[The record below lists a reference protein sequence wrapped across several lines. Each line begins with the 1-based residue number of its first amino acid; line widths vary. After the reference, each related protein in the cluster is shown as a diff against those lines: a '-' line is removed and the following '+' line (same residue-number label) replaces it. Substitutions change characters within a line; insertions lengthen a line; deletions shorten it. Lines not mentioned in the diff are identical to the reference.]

1 MTSVTPRALAR
12 AVAWTA
18 IALVTS
24 SASGVGP
31 TMVLASDFHATD
43 AALAVPFERRS
54 EREVKMRLIAA
65 ETQHAPT
72 TAVGQRL
79 RGPDR
84 AGRALEVL
92 ESLERRYASSV
103 DDAKTEGE
111 LTRAKMDLDI
121 VRTAIVSANA
131 ATRSVGTR
139 YAGERAALGQAR
151 EDRVDDVWEGSGGL
165 MDSIASHRRGVP
177 GSVARRVGPSSSRE
191 RDEDAVARFFS
202 LRRKRQASAPP
213 KPKISTQ
220 AAKER
225 LAPAAPWFKPKQ
237 PEVYWDV
244 DVAKIQRAREAV
256 EEARK
261 KKKDYDFE
269 ITDMPIKALRKKAR
283 LGAAGEEEPEVKE
296 NEVEELGTTKS
307 EELLRNATI
316 HNVDDMFSDQVDS
329 WTTIAMESF
338 HNATRRARQ
347 SIAKISRQAIR
358 AEESLLMNKMDVR
371 MYVDFADPYSLELV
385 LGAYQ
390 KLSSMRLGPVDWNI
404 VPFVNVG
411 QFHNSS
417 VNCMYSDHGRHLSCT
432 TNAIAACAVDNV
444 GALRGGMQ
452 AFTSCYGMQLLKLEA
467 QDAFKYGRHEDT
479 LHKVED
485 RCCRVVVDAVSSQT
499 SRVDGEQEEDPT
511 AIIKKSIK
519 YKTCETQKVCA
530 FNGAGYELLKKNAA
544 ELGRMHPRHKWIPWI
559 TIDGKV
565 ACRGKCNLQATVRRR
580 ICNARRGALP
590 EDCPKFPWTEALYD
604 EPEISFGGLTA
615 AIAAI
620 IIMSGSLFVLMRE
633 AGMNPLQR
641 YSDVD
646 TAAEEKARLLPTSD

>member
-1 MTSVTPRALAR
+1 VTPRALAR
-12 AVAWTA
+12 AVAWTT
-18 IALVTS
+18 IALATS
-24 SASGVGP
+24 SP
-31 TMVLASDFHATD
+31 MVLASDFHATD

-54 EREVKMRLIAA
+54 ERDEKMRLSAA
-65 ETQHAPT
+65 ETQHAST
-72 TAVGQRL
+72 TPVGQRL

-92 ESLERRYASSV
+92 ESLERRYVSSV
-103 DDAKTEGE
+103 DDAKTEDE
-111 LTRAKMDLDI
+111 LTRAKMDLEV

-131 ATRSVGTR
+131 AMRSGGAT

-151 EDRVDDVWEGSGGL
+151 EDQVDDVWEGSGGL

-237 PEVYWDV
+237 PDVYWDV

-256 EEARK
+256 EETRK
-261 KKKDYDFE
+261 KQKEYDFE

-296 NEVEELGTTKS
+296 NDVEELGITKG
-307 EELLRNATI
+307 EDLLRNATI
-316 HNVDDMFSDQVDS
+316 HDVDDMFSDQVDS
-329 WTTIAMESF
+329 WTAIAMESF

-347 SIAKISRQAIR
+347 SIAKISRQAIK
-358 AEESLLMNKMDVR
+358 AEESLLMSKMDVR

-390 KLSSMRLGPVDWNI
+390 KLSSMQLGPVDWNI

-411 QFHNSS
+411 QFHNTS
-417 VNCMYSDHGRHLSCT
+417 VNCMYSGHGRHLSCT
-432 TNAIAACAVDNV
+432 TNAIAACAANNV
-444 GALRGGMQ
+444 GKLQGGMQ

-467 QDAFKYGRHEDT
+467 QDAFKYGRHEET
-479 LHKVED
+479 LNKVED
-485 RCCRVVVDAVSSQT
+485 RCCRVVIDAVSSHT
-499 SRVDGEQEEDPT
+499 SRVDVERDED
-511 AIIKKSIK
+511 AASVIKKNTK

-544 ELGRMHPRHKWIPWI
+544 ELGRMNPRHKWIPWI

-565 ACRGKCNLQATVRRR
+565 ACRKKCNLQATVRRR

-590 EDCPKFPWTEALYD
+590 EDCPKFPWAEALYD
-604 EPEISFGGLTA
+604 EPEISFGGLA
-615 AIAAI
+615 AASAAI
-620 IIMSGSLFVLMRE
+620 IIVSGSLFVLMRE
-633 AGMNPLQR
+633 AGMNPLQL
-641 YSDVD
+641 YSGVD
-646 TAAEEKARLLPTSD
+646 TASEEKARLLPLSD

>member
-1 MTSVTPRALAR
+1 M
-12 AVAWTA
+12 
-18 IALVTS
+18 
-24 SASGVGP
+24 
-31 TMVLASDFHATD
+31 
-43 AALAVPFERRS
+43 
-54 EREVKMRLIAA
+54 
-65 ETQHAPT
+65 
-72 TAVGQRL
+72 
-79 RGPDR
+79 
-84 AGRALEVL
+84 
-92 ESLERRYASSV
+92 
-103 DDAKTEGE
+103 
-111 LTRAKMDLDI
+111 
-121 VRTAIVSANA
+121 
-131 ATRSVGTR
+131 
-139 YAGERAALGQAR
+139 
-151 EDRVDDVWEGSGGL
+151 
-165 MDSIASHRRGVP
+165 
-177 GSVARRVGPSSSRE
+177 
-191 RDEDAVARFFS
+191 
-202 LRRKRQASAPP
+202 RRKRQASAPP

-452 AFTSCYGMQLLKLEA
+452 AFTSCYGMQLLKLGARRVQVRSSRRHAPQGRRSLLPSRRRRGEQSNVTRGRGTRRRPHCDYQKEYKI
-467 QDAFKYGRHEDT
+467 QDVRDAKGVRLQRRRLRIVKEERRRARKDASASQMDT
-479 LHKVED
+479 LDHH
-485 RCCRVVVDAVSSQT
+485 R
-499 SRVDGEQEEDPT
+499 
-511 AIIKKSIK
+511 
-519 YKTCETQKVCA
+519 
-530 FNGAGYELLKKNAA
+530 
-544 ELGRMHPRHKWIPWI
+544 W
-559 TIDGKV
+559 
-565 ACRGKCNLQATVRRR
+565 
-580 ICNARRGALP
+580 
-590 EDCPKFPWTEALYD
+590 
-604 EPEISFGGLTA
+604 
-615 AIAAI
+615 
-620 IIMSGSLFVLMRE
+620 
-633 AGMNPLQR
+633 
-641 YSDVD
+641 
-646 TAAEEKARLLPTSD
+646 